1 MTKTES
7 ESSQAMN
14 HYMYVPTFWRL
25 LRPPTAAGCRLTPDV
40 HLIRQADLGGMGK
53 GSRSVRL
60 HFPRQY
66 SADSAE
72 ERQCWSA
79 HNETD
84 EFPSNNNGQE
94 TLRRLFNAAVALRA
108 TEDAGLSAVRRM
120 ADELRILS
128 EDVRRREVHT
138 NLESDGHL
146 LCHRNIRKCGF
157 IVVFDP
163 DEYTGKCLVHP
174 VCRTVLCDR
183 S

>member
-1 MTKTES
+1 
-7 ESSQAMN
+7 MN
-14 HYMYVPTFWRL
+14 HYMDVPTFWRL

-84 EFPSNNNGQE
+84 EFPSNNSGQE

-146 LCHRNIRKCGF
+146 LCHRDGWYHN
-157 IVVFDP
+157 
-163 DEYTGKCLVHP
+163 
-174 VCRTVLCDR
+174 CRM
-183 S
+183 